1 MKIDISKLG
10 YRWKGHYNVGVVYAK
25 GDVARKDG
33 RAQMFDGIYWNTWTA
48 DQQNATQAGELATYG
63 ETSLLKGA
71 MDQQLYVNAAGDDLE
86 FRYGEGRTSS
96 ACIDIAD
103 VDNGCGNGNSNGG
116 ETAAAL
122 MSDGTV
128 CMWGYGGHGN
138 MGDGTGYS
146 RSRPVRAA
154 FPPGTPPIVKITRGY
169 YNTFAIDADG
179 KLWAWGYNNYGQLG
193 TNTGTSNVNVP
204 TLVSGQGDLPY
215 DAKVVQVKGGSGYYT
230 YNATLIRTEDGR
242 VYHCGYQAYNSAGTQ
257 DGNANHSTPKIVRR
271 SIDTKIVDM
280 FVWGIYHSA
289 TWLIDEKGQLWGAG
303 EQNTIGRLNNDANPD
318 VMHQLWNPSTSDPVA
333 KLVFE
338 ESDEHVNA
346 GNQYYRQFMIITRSG
361 RIWSWGHGSTYSS
374 GTNYISD
381 PNGGFE
387 TWTPKLDSRIDNVV
401 DGYVGAGWYHQA
413 MVLKADGTV
422 WAIGNDQDSLF
433 TPDARS
439 YVWVPVYPN
448 VLNNVVKLF
457 PGSGRHGKS
466 CGYLTADG
474 KWYMSG
480 MNNYGQSGNGST
492 GTGWTGES
500 WMGCA
505 KLPAPITKVTTI
517 GSTNDSANYQTI
529 FAMCGDGNLYSWGY
543 NGSAQLGWD
552 DDQDYSCVPSP
563 VLF

>member
-1 MKIDISKLG
+1 MKIDITKLG
-10 YRWKGHYNVGVVYAK
+10 YRWKGHYTAGAVYQK
-25 GDVARKDG
+25 GDVVRKEG
-33 RAQMFDGIYWNTWTA
+33 RAQMFDGLYWTTWTE
-48 DQQNATQAGELATYG
+48 DQQNAKLAGELATAG
-63 ETSLLKGA
+63 DTAPLRGA
-71 MDQQLYVNAAGDDLE
+71 MDQQLYVNAAGDGVE

-138 MGDGTGYS
+138 MGDGATYS

-169 YNTFAIDADG
+169 YSTFAIDADG

-193 TNTGTSNVNVP
+193 TNTGTSNVNIP
-204 TLVSGQGDLPY
+204 TLVNGKGDLPL
-215 DAKVVQVKGGSGYYT
+215 DAKVVQVKSGAGYYS
-230 YNATLIRTEDGR
+230 YSATLIRTEDGR
-242 VYHCGYQAYNSAGTQ
+242 VYHTGYQAYYSAGTQ
-257 DGNANHSTPKIVRR
+257 DGNPSHYTPKLVRR

-280 FVWGIYHSA
+280 FVWGIYHAA

-303 EQNTIGRLNNDANPD
+303 EQNSIGRINNNDNND
-318 VMHQLWNPSTSDPVA
+318 SMHQLWNPSTSDPVV

-346 GNQYYRQFMIITRSG
+346 GNQHYRQFMIITRSG
-361 RIWSWGHGSTYSS
+361 RIWSWGQGSTYSS
-374 GTNYISD
+374 GTNYVSD

-387 TWTPKLDSRIDNVV
+387 TWVPKLDSRIDNVV
-401 DGYVGAGWYHQA
+401 DGYVGGGWYHQA

-422 WAIGNDQDSLF
+422 WAIGNDQDGLF
-433 TPDARS
+433 TPNAQG
-439 YVWVPVYPN
+439 YQWIPVYADY
-448 VLNNVVKLF
+448 LTNVVKLF
-457 PGSGRHGKS
+457 PGGGRHGKS
-466 CGYLTADG
+466 CGFLTADG

-480 MNNYGQSGNGST
+480 MNNYGQSGNGGT
-492 GTGWTGES
+492 ATGWTVPSLGH
-500 WMGCA
+500 A
-505 KLPAPITKVTTI
+505 RLPAPITKVTTI

-529 FAMCGDGNLYSWGY
+529 YAMCGDGNLYSWGY
-543 NGSAQLGWD
+543 NASSQLGWD
-552 DDQDYSCVPSP
+552 DDQEYSCVPSP